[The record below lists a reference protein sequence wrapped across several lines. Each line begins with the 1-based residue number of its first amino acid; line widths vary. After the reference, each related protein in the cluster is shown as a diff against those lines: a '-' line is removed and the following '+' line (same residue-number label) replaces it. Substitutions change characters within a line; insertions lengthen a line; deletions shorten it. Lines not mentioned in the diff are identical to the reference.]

1 VRVGLSR
8 VSIRTRLTLWYTSA
22 LLVVLVAASGASYI
36 LFRRSVLNDL
46 DASLLLV
53 AQVVR
58 DTGYPMTDTGPTLGP
73 EAAAEGIFG
82 PDFIDKFFQLLD
94 PQGAPGFRSRRL
106 QGRTLPLSRAAQ
118 RAALRGVETFETVD
132 LPSHERI
139 RLLTVPVMRGG
150 LLAQFVQVGI
160 SLERAERTLG
170 RYAQT
175 LLALVPFGLA
185 LAVAGGMAIARA
197 ALKPVGDIS
206 LAARRIT
213 AEDLGARVAVRGTQD
228 ELDHL
233 AETLNGMLGR
243 LEGAFGQMRRF
254 AADAAHELRT
264 PLTALRGGIEVALRT
279 ERSPDEYRRVL
290 RSSLE
295 EVERLGRLAEDLLL
309 LSRAEATAVRP
320 RGRVDLEPIL
330 LEVFDLAARLAQP
343 VGVSVRVEASEPV
356 EVEGDAAA
364 LQRAYRNLVENAVK
378 YTPEGGKVEL
388 ALVRQDGVAR
398 LSVRD
403 TGPGIAAAD
412 AERIF
417 QPFVRLD
424 SARARETGGAGLG
437 LAIARS
443 IAQAHGGTLVL
454 QSTPGAG
461 SEFTIRLPLPSA

>member
-1 VRVGLSR
+1 
-8 VSIRTRLTLWYTSA
+8 A
-22 LLVVLVAASGASYI
+22 GAQS
-36 LFRRSVLNDL
+36 
-46 DASLLLV
+46 
-53 AQVVR
+53 
-58 DTGYPMTDTGPTLGP
+58 TLGP
-73 EAAAEGIFG
+73 EATAEGIFG
-82 PDFIDKFFQLLD
+82 PDFFDKFFQLLD

-106 QGRTLPLSRAAQ
+106 KGRTLPLSRDAQ
-118 RAALRGVETFETVD
+118 RAALRGVETFETVE

-150 LLAQFVQVGI
+150 LLVQFVQVGI
-160 SLERAERTLG
+160 SLERAEQTLG

-233 AETLNGMLGR
+233 AETLNGMLAR

-254 AADAAHELRT
+254 AADAAHELRP

-279 ERSPDEYRRVL
+279 ERSPDEYREVL

-309 LSRAEATAVRP
+309 LSRVEATAVRP

-330 LEVFDLAARLAQP
+330 LEVFDLGARLAQ
-343 VGVSVRVEASEPV
+343 
-356 EVEGDAAA
+356 
-364 LQRAYRNLVENAVK
+364 
-378 YTPEGGKVEL
+378 
-388 ALVRQDGVAR
+388 
-398 LSVRD
+398 
-403 TGPGIAAAD
+403 
-412 AERIF
+412 
-417 QPFVRLD
+417 
-424 SARARETGGAGLG
+424 
-437 LAIARS
+437 
-443 IAQAHGGTLVL
+443 
-454 QSTPGAG
+454 
-461 SEFTIRLPLPSA
+461 